1 MVVGIGDLMVE
12 DEDTASNALLGDFM
26 VLGAMVFY
34 AGQLTY
40 EEKFVKKY
48 NIEPMNALGLEG
60 SFSFVILSLMLVGFY
75 FIKVPFDMGQ
85 PDGVLEDAIDGFI
98 QLGHNPVLLVSYI
111 GKHWSTILARYSLF
125 IIILL
130 KELFLI
136 SYPISKLIQPECFNL
151 G

>member
-26 VLGAMVFY
+26 VLGAMIFY

-111 GKHWSTILARYSLF
+111 GKHYSPTLARYSLF
-125 IIILL
+125 III
-130 KELFLI
+130 KRTIFKFHI
-136 SYPISKLIQPECFNL
+136 PHQN
-151 G
+151 